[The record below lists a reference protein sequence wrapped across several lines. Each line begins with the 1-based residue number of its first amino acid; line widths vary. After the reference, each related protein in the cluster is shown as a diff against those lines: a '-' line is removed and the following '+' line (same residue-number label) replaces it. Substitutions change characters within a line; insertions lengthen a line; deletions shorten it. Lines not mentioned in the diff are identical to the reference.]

1 MMKEIKIKKKSPK
14 GEDGC
19 KVISIRMKDDL
30 LEKLETLSIKTNR
43 SRNELINILLA
54 SAIDIV
60 SIEED

>member
-1 MMKEIKIKKKSPK
+1 MNEIRIKKKSQK

-43 SRNELINILLA
+43 SRNELINLLLS

-60 SIEED
+60 AIDEE